1 MPRRILVVDNSE
13 FARVS
18 LCEALRNK
26 NYLAESVSSGR
37 ECLEKLSREEFDLAI
52 IDYQMPD
59 MNGLEVLQ
67 EINDK
72 NYKVAVIIM
81 TGKGSEEVAVQ
92 AMKLGALNYLHKTEN
107 YSDIVLDVIRE
118 DFDLYKV
125 AESRRSLYIRRKADP
140 AQESQEIKPKT
151 KDKILVVDDSR
162 FIREILADTLRLNNY
177 EVDTAASGAECLEKI
192 DKEDID
198 LAIIDYVMPGMNGL
212 EVLKEISNKKYPTP
226 VIMLTGKGSEEVAVQ
241 AMKLGAL
248 DYVIK
253 AIGHMQSLPDIIRD
267 NLYMF
272 RTALKGQIEQGIVSV
287 KERILITDDSLT
299 VREKLNELL
308 TSRNYEV
315 EMATSGSEC
324 LAKLAEKKYDLLLLD
339 FIMPEMNG
347 LEVLREINSR
357 KFDLPCIMM
366 TGKGNEEIAVE
377 AMKLGALDYVIKT
390 VGYLES
396 FPDLVPRNLRMY
408 RINKEKA
415 LLEKKL
421 VRKNKDLESRI
432 MQLRALNEISKH
444 IGESLDID
452 KTLTVII
459 SQIASLINCSRITIM
474 LLDPER
480 AYLTIKAAKGFPEEG
495 ATKVKVKVGEGI
507 SGYVASQGEPVFITN
522 IEEDPRF
529 KKMNSEQYYAKS
541 LISVPL
547 KIRDEVI
554 GVINVNN
561 KLDNELFTIDD
572 CDILMTI
579 SYNAAIAIENSRRY
593 EEAKSLAIKDAL
605 TGLYNQAYFWRV
617 FEMETERSKRYK
629 NPLCLVIIDVDNFKH
644 VNDTYGHQ
652 KGDMVLA
659 EVGRVLSQSIRK
671 VDILF
676 RYGGDEFIV
685 LLTET
690 DLEGARMISER
701 LRAKIE
707 DHCFST
713 PAINDLKITFSLGC
727 SQYKKDM
734 TQKGFFE
741 NTDKVLYEA
750 KQKGKNC
757 SCFCP

>member
-1 MPRRILVVDNSE
+1 MDNSE
-13 FARVS
+13 FARAS
-18 LCEALRNK
+18 LCEALRKK
-26 NYLAESVSSGR
+26 NYLADSAASGK
-37 ECLEKLSREEFDLAI
+37 ECLEKLSREEYDLAI
-52 IDYQMPD
+52 VDYMMPD

-72 NYKVAVIIM
+72 NFKVAVIIM
-81 TGKGSEEVAVQ
+81 TAKGSEEIAVQ
-92 AMKLGALNYLHKTEN
+92 AMKLGALNYLHKSEN
-107 YSDIVLDVIRE
+107 YSDIVLDVIKE

-125 AESRRSLYIRRKADP
+125 AESKRSLYLKRRVEP
-140 AQESQEIKPKT
+140 GQESQEIKPKT

-162 FIREILADTLRLNNY
+162 FIREVLTETLHSNNF

-192 DKEDID
+192 EKEDID

-212 EVLKEISNKKYPTP
+212 EVLKEIANKKYPTP

-267 NLYMF
+267 NLYMY
-272 RTALKGQIEQGIVSV
+272 RSGLKDQIELGIVSV
-287 KERILITDDSLT
+287 KERILVIDDSAI
-299 VREKLNELL
+299 VREKMHEMLS
-308 TSRNYEV
+308 SRNYEV
-315 EMATSGSEC
+315 DMASSGAEC

-347 LEVLREINSR
+347 LDVLRELNG
-357 KFDLPCIMM
+357 KKYDLPCIMM
-366 TGKGNEEIAVE
+366 TGKGNEEIAVQ
-377 AMKLGALDYVIKT
+377 AMRLGALDYVVKT

-396 FPDLVPRNLRMY
+396 FPDLIPRNLRMY
-408 RINKEKA
+408 RVNKEKE

-421 VRKNKDLESRI
+421 VKKNKDLESRI

-480 AYLTIKAAKGFPEEG
+480 QYLTIKAAKGFPEEG
-495 ATKVKVKVGEGI
+495 AAKVRVKVGEGI
-507 SGYVASQGEPVFITN
+507 SGYVAAQGEPVFITN

-529 KKMNSEQYYAKS
+529 KKMNSEQYFAKS

-547 KIRDEVI
+547 KIREEVI
-554 GVINVNN
+554 GVVNVNN

-579 SYNAAIAIENSRRY
+579 SYNAAIAIENSRRF

-617 FEMETERSKRYK
+617 FDMETERTKRYK
-629 NPLCLVIIDVDNFKH
+629 NPLCLVIIDVDNFKN

-659 EVGRVLSQSIRK
+659 EIGQVLSQSIRK
-671 VDILF
+671 LDILF

-690 DLEGARMISER
+690 DIEGARMISER

-707 DHCFST
+707 DHCFLT
-713 PAINDLKITFSLGC
+713 PALNNLKITFSLGG
-727 SQYKKDM
+727 SQYKKEM
-734 TQKGFFE
+734 SQKNFFE
-741 NTDKVLYEA
+741 NADKVLYQA

>member
-1 MPRRILVVDNSE
+1 MSRRIMVVDNSE
-13 FARVS
+13 FARAA
-18 LCEALRNK
+18 LCEALRKK
-26 NYLAESVSSGR
+26 NYIADSAASGK
-37 ECLEKLSREEFDLAI
+37 ECLEKLGREEYDLAI
-52 IDYQMPD
+52 IDYMMPD

-72 NYKVAVIIM
+72 NFKVAVIIM
-81 TGKGSEEVAVQ
+81 TAKGSEEIAVQ

-107 YSDIVLDVIRE
+107 YSDIVLDVIKE

-125 AESRRSLYIRRKADP
+125 AESKRSLYMRRRSEP
-140 AQESQEIKPKT
+140 ALESQEIKPKI
-151 KDKILVVDDSR
+151 KDKILIVDDSR
-162 FIREILADTLRLNNY
+162 FIREVLTDTLQLNNY

-212 EVLKEISNKKYPTP
+212 EVLKEMSRKKYPVP
-226 VIMLTGKGSEEVAVQ
+226 VIMLTGRGSEEIAVQ

-267 NLYMF
+267 NLYMY
-272 RTALKGQIEQGIVSV
+272 RSALKDQIEEGIVSV
-287 KERILITDDSLT
+287 KERILIADDSMT
-299 VREKLNELL
+299 VREKLHGVL
-308 TSRNYEV
+308 SSKNYEV
-315 EMATSGSEC
+315 EMASSGVEC
-324 LAKLAEKKYDLLLLD
+324 LSKLAEKKYDLLLLD

-347 LEVLREINSR
+347 LDVLREINS
-357 KFDLPCIMM
+357 KKYDVPCIIM

-377 AMKLGALDYVIKT
+377 AMKLGALDYIVKT

-396 FPDLVPRNLRMY
+396 FPEVVPRNLRMH
-408 RINKEKA
+408 RVNKEKE

-432 MQLRALNEISKH
+432 MQLRALNDISKH

-452 KTLTVII
+452 KTLTVIV

-474 LLDPER
+474 LLDPEK

-495 ATKVKVKVGEGI
+495 ASLVKVKVGEGI
-507 SGYVASQGEPVFITN
+507 SGYVAAQGEPVFITN
-522 IEEDPRF
+522 IEEDHRF
-529 KKMNSEQYYAKS
+529 KKMNSEQYFAKS

-547 KIRDEVI
+547 KIREEVI

-561 KLDNELFTIDD
+561 KLDNDLFTIDD

-605 TGLYNQAYFWRV
+605 TGLYNQAHFWRV
-617 FEMETERSKRYK
+617 FDMETERSKRYK
-629 NPLCLVIIDVDNFKH
+629 NSLCLVIIDVDNFKK

-659 EVGRVLSQSIRK
+659 EVGEVLSRSTRK
-671 VDILF
+671 LDILF

-690 DLEGARMISER
+690 DMDGAKIISER
-701 LRAKIE
+701 LRTKIE

-713 PAINDLKITFSLGC
+713 PALNDLKITFSLGV
-727 SQYKKDM
+727 SQYKKDLS
-734 TQKGFFE
+734 QKGFFE
-741 NTDKVLYEA
+741 NADKVLYQA